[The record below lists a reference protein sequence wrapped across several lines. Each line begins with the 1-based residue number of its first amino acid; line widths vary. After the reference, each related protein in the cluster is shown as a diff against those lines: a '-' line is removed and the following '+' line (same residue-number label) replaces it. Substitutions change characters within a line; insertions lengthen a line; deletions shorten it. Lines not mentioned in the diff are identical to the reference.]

1 MGGVRMARYV
11 FSINFD
17 GKCVYYIES
26 TSEQDKE
33 DAGLTAFGGSGYLDF
48 WHECKEVVTELRSLA
63 KAVKGMKY
71 LGELVPDIQHIADG
85 GDIEAVISDLDYDEE
100 RRI

>member
-1 MGGVRMARYV
+1 MARYV

-17 GKCVYYIES
+17 GKCIYYIES
-26 TSEQDKE
+26 TPEQDKE

-48 WHECKEVVTELRSLA
+48 WCECKEVVTELRSLVNA
-63 KAVKGMKY
+63 AKGMKY
-71 LGELVPDIQHIADG
+71 LGVLASDIQHIADG

-100 RRI
+100 RMI